1 MDNNKS
7 HKKQLSLNFNVIKSH
22 KVPAMVIDFN
32 TIREN
37 KENAKK
43 DQAITALLRDAE
55 RLTW

>member
-1 MDNNKS
+1 MDNKS
-7 HKKQLSLNFNVIKSH
+7 YKKQLSLNFNVIKSH
-22 KVPAMVIDFN
+22 KAPTMVIDFN
-32 TIREN
+32 AIREN

>member
-1 MDNNKS
+1 MDNNES
-7 HKKQLSLNFNVIKSH
+7 HNKQLSLNLNVIKSH
-22 KVPAMVIDFN
+22 KAPAMVIDFN
-32 TIREN
+32 AIREN